1 MGSYNVDKKDIIFL
15 EQLLYDTDKEII
27 INELTNIDNPL
38 FLHFFAANYNWNS
51 GFDVPRVILENE
63 ACDLGTGLLMFH
75 YADGYRMLEDSD
87 EVSSSSLEE
96 WKGFLNKIY
105 NKLINFEFK
114 SQNISFDPELTKIQK
129 YKLKK
134 NNPNIPDI
142 LINKSPGEVVNVPKI

>member
-1 MGSYNVDKKDIIFL
+1 MDKKVISFL
-15 EQLLYDTDKEII
+15 EQLLYNTDKHYII
-27 INELTNIDNPL
+27 SELTNTYNPL
-38 FLHFFAANYNWNS
+38 LLHYFAANYNWNS

-75 YADGYRMLEDSD
+75 YAEGIRMLENSD

-96 WKGFLNKIY
+96 WKDFLNKIY

-142 LINKSPGEVVNVPKI
+142 LINKSPGEVVDVPKI

>member
-1 MGSYNVDKKDIIFL
+1 MGSYNVDKKDISFL
-15 EQLLYDTDKEII
+15 EQLLYDSDKEII
-27 INELTNIDNPL
+27 NNELTNIENPL
-38 FLHFFAANYNWNS
+38 FLHYFAANYNWNS

-75 YADGYRMLEDSD
+75 YADGYRMLEDSE

-96 WKGFLNKIY
+96 WKDFLNKIY

-142 LINKSPGEVVNVPKI
+142 LINKSPGEVVDILKI